1 MLDFIR
7 RHQKWMLVIVIL
19 FIVPSFVF
27 LGVFDYQSMLSNDP
41 PLAKV
46 KEQKVTRDQFNME
59 WRDRLNQLRVQ
70 SGNQFDISQVDI
82 PENRRA
88 FLNQMINSRVL
99 HEEVLSENYSAT
111 DQMVTLAIASDPQFH
126 DEGRFSVE
134 KYSQFLQRV
143 GIDAAMYESSV
154 RYSLALEQV
163 AEPAK
168 RALTLPK
175 QIEDAVL
182 SALLEERTVR
192 LRLFEASSYFAEN
205 EPSEEEAKAWYDA
218 NKESLEVPSH
228 VKAEYVILNEEAAV
242 RAVPIPTDTEL
253 QQYYE
258 SNKSRY
264 TKIERRSIN
273 HIQLNLTANASAEE
287 LAEVEQKASD
297 IKQQAAANPAQFA
310 ELASQY
316 SDDIGSKQLGGSLG
330 LISKGDIPEFDEVAF
345 TPTELGVYGPVQIG
359 NALHIV
365 QVDHIDAGEVKA
377 FEEVRE
383 ELINEVRL
391 QVASDRF
398 ADLSSELVRLANDA
412 GQRLEDISSVLDLP
426 IQTVEGVTQ
435 SGVLD
440 SSQSANGAAIFT
452 AHPQLREALFTKEA
466 IEEGSTSGVI
476 ELSPTEL
483 VVVKVAEHT
492 PAYIPEFSEVE
503 ADAVAAVRT
512 EKSLAQAKTTAEEV
526 EAGLVSGEITGLTDF
541 EEAITVSRLMG
552 NLPQSLL
559 DAIMAAPV
567 DTLPSYTSFWMPQ
580 GYVVARIESVSE
592 PEDGVKQGLKTQIE
606 ELLLTGPKVEIERE
620 LLNTLRA
627 NTDVTIYDESERVI
641 NDTGM

>member
-7 RHQKWMLVIVIL
+7 RHQKWMLVFVIIL
-19 FIVPSFVF
+19 IVPSFVF

-59 WRDRLNQLRVQ
+59 WRDRLNQLRIQ
-70 SGNQFDISQVDI
+70 SGNQFDISQVDV

-88 FLNQMINSRVL
+88 FLDQLINSRVL
-99 HEEVLSENYSAT
+99 HEVVLAENYSAT

-126 DEGRFSVE
+126 DEGRFSVD

-143 GIDAAMYESSV
+143 GIDAGMYENSV

-163 AEPAK
+163 AEPVK
-168 RALTLPK
+168 QGLTLAK
-175 QIEDAVL
+175 QVEDAVL
-182 SALLEERTVR
+182 SALLQERTVR

-205 EPSEEEAKAWYDA
+205 EPSEEDAKAWYEA

-228 VKAEYVILNEEAAV
+228 VDAQYVILNEAAAV
-242 RAVPIPTDTEL
+242 QAVPVPTDTEL

-273 HIQLNLTANASAEE
+273 HIQLNIPAGATEEQVAEI
-287 LAEVEQKASD
+287 EQKAEE
-297 IKQQAAANPAQFA
+297 IKQQATANPAQFA

-316 SDDIGSKQLGGSLG
+316 SDDVGSKQLGGALG
-330 LISKGDIPEFDEVAF
+330 VISKGDIPEFDQVAF
-345 TPTELGVYGPVQIG
+345 TPAELGVYGPVQVG

-365 QVDHIDAGEVKA
+365 QVDHIDAGEVKT
-377 FEEVRE
+377 FEEMRDS
-383 ELINEVRL
+383 LINEVRL

-398 ADLSSELVRLANDA
+398 ADLSSDLVRLANDA
-412 GQRLEDISSVLDLP
+412 HQSLEDISSMLGLP
-426 IQTVEGVTQ
+426 IQTVEGITQ
-435 SGVLD
+435 SGLLED
-440 SSQSANGAAIFT
+440 AQLTEGSAIFSE
-452 AHPQLREALFTKEA
+452 HPQVREALFSREA
-466 IEEGSTSGVI
+466 IEEGKTSGVI
-476 ELSPTEL
+476 ELSPIEL
-483 VVVKVAEHT
+483 VVVKVAKHT
-492 PAYIPEFSEVE
+492 PAYIPEF
-503 ADAVAAVRT
+503 ADVATEAVAAVRT
-512 EKSLAQAKTTAEEV
+512 EKSLAQAKATAETV
-526 EAGLVSGEITGLTDF
+526 EAGLAAGEITALTDF
-541 EEAITVSRLMG
+541 EEAMTVSRLMG

-567 DTLPSYTSFWMPQ
+567 DSLPAYTSFWMPQ
-580 GYVVARIESVSE
+580 GYVVARIESVNE
-592 PEDGVKQGLKTQIE
+592 PEDELKQGLKAQIE
-606 ELLLTGPKVEIERE
+606 QLLLTGPKVELERQ
-620 LLNTLRA
+620 LLNALRDG
-627 NTDVTIYDESERVI
+627 TDVTIYEESERVI